1 MCPALSDSCLTGG
14 FVPELVVAVRDW
26 RRALTCRNRV
36 VALRWAQRPSPTARA
51 SVADVTKERYG
62 QREQHSGQLSHLARH
77 RGSAAPRLAV
87 RASRYS

>member
-1 MCPALSDSCLTGG
+1 MNFSVLP
-14 FVPELVVAVRDW
+14 PEINSGRMFFGAGSGPMLAAAAAWDGL
-26 RRALTCRNRV
+26 A
-36 VALRWAQRPSPTARA
+36 AE
-51 SVADVTKERYG
+51 ADVTKERYG